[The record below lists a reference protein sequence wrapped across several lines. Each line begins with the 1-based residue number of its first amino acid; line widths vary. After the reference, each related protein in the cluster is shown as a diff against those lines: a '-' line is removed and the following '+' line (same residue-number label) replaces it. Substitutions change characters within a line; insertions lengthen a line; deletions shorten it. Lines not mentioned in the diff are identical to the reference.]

1 MKIVKNQKSVYE
13 MAQEEYVKGL
23 AYEGNKLSKDNSMA
37 INYFASKT
45 GFNIPN
51 QDEASETTY
60 FGEGETMFE
69 QIKNYINS
77 GLYDLNGLLDKIN
90 VLWLAGRLTDEEQK
104 ALIELARNNANPENS
119 YVPLQKQ
126 IDQLF
131 EAQKEMDSKLTIIL
145 EKMNKIIEGEEVEP
159 EPLPDVDPEEYP
171 PYKAPTGAHDAY
183 YKDDKMTYTDGKK
196 YICVAPEGIACV
208 WGPDTYPSYWKLVEG
223 ESNE

>member
-1 MKIVKNQKSVYE
+1 MKVIKNEKSVYE

-23 AYEGNKLSKDNSMA
+23 AYAGNKLSKDNSMA
-37 INYFASKT
+37 INYFSSKT

-51 QDEASETTY
+51 QDEAGETTY

-119 YVPLQKQ
+119 YAPLQKQ

-131 EAQKEMDSKLTIIL
+131 DAQKELDSKLTVIL
-145 EKMNKIIEGEEVEP
+145 EKVNKIIEGEEVEP
-159 EPLPDVDPEEYP
+159 EPSPDVDPEEYP

-183 YKDDKMTYTDGKK
+183 YKDNKVTYNGKK
-196 YICVAPEGIACV
+196 YICIAPDGVACV
-208 WGPDTYPSYWKLVEG
+208 WSPDVYPQYWKEVRE
-223 ESNE
+223 